1 MPAHGLARHNASVK
15 VLSVNVGK
23 ARPVHINGRRVM
35 TAIAKDALPATARVA
50 VKPMGLEGDEQADL
64 SVHGGLSKAVY
75 AYASEHTPRW
85 EAERN
90 RELGLLFETLPPGSM
105 GENLSL
111 QGVLEADLWIGDQ
124 LVMPDCAL
132 WVSEP
137 RFPCF
142 KFNARMGYNQAAKFM
157 VKHGLCGAYLSVAQ
171 PGSVGAGDLITLVP
185 GRRDVRLLDVF
196 LAKARA

>member
-1 MPAHGLARHNASVK
+1 VK
-15 VLSVNVGK
+15 VLSVNCGR
-23 ARPVHINGRRVM
+23 ARPVQINGRRVM
-35 TAIAKDALPATARVA
+35 TAIAKDPAPEGTRVA
-50 VKPMGLEGDEQADL
+50 VLPLGLQGDEQADQ

-90 RELGLLFETLPPGSM
+90 RALGLLFDTLPPGSM

-132 WVSEP
+132 MVSEP

-142 KFNARMGYNQAAKFM
+142 KFNARMGFNQAAKFM
-157 VKHGLCGAYLSVAQ
+157 VKHGLCGVYLSVSQA
-171 PGSVGAGDLITLVP
+171 GSVGAGDLITLVP
-185 GRRDVRLLDVF
+185 GRREVRLLDVF